1 MWNPQ
6 HLPAPRL
13 PLISLSIT
21 QHLFDY
27 VLFNPELWIYASV
40 DVQTRLY
47 TYLATEFV
55 SDAQIYTNIRRVSS
69 VLQTM
74 HSLKYYYW
82 VINPE
87 PRSGVPPKVAKD
99 VADVFCHARS

>member
-1 MWNPQ
+1 M
-6 HLPAPRL
+6 
-13 PLISLSIT
+13 
-21 QHLFDY
+21 
-27 VLFNPELWIYASV
+27 LFNPELWIYASV

-87 PRSGVPPKVAKD
+87 PRSGIPPKVRRVD
-99 VADVFCHARS
+99 LCSLQVAIS